1 MVVVDEFLFH
11 YIFPN
16 IAVQEEN
23 AYLSE
28 QLMATK
34 TDLTAQLTQTEDVS
48 LCVCLF
54 VCVCVHM
61 YVGVCGCEC
70 TPYLISSTCEA
81 IFGLCAL
88 NI

>member
-34 TDLTAQLTQTEDVS
+34 TDLTAQLTQTEDVR
-48 LCVCLF
+48 L
-54 VCVCVHM
+54 CVCVHM

>member
-34 TDLTAQLTQTEDVS
+34 TDLTAQLTQTEDVR
-48 LCVCLF
+48 LCVC
-54 VCVCVHM
+54 VCTHVCRCVW
-61 YVGVCGCEC
+61 V
-70 TPYLISSTCEA
+70 
-81 IFGLCAL
+81 
-88 NI
+88 